1 MNVSMSQSGSGTPT
15 LGRSEPC
22 VARRGDEEQL
32 SSNNDTGSEDED
44 WKKKIVKLVDKPQ
57 KAIALQW
64 DENARSVRSD
74 VAVDLSSLFTGEAV
88 NNNKIS
94 SNVARPNIVEMNNL
108 VKNKVSF
115 SNQCVILSTYR
126 EQVSNATGVLVDSI
140 GLCENVTNVCVKY
153 GIECIHCRRATK
165 DVFRQYPASEQD
177 VIVALVKLQNHLT
190 VCEGRS
196 NVDRDFTMWSM
207 NVSSL
212 QVNLIA
218 SHVMNCLRN

>member
-1 MNVSMSQSGSGTPT
+1 MAHRDG
-15 LGRSEPC
+15 
-22 VARRGDEEQL
+22 EEQL
-32 SSNNDTGSEDED
+32 SSNNDTETVEEY
-44 WKKKIVKLVDKPQ
+44 WKKKVTKLVST
-57 KAIALQW
+57 L
-64 DENARSVRSD
+64 ENAILYQWRENVRSVRSD
-74 VAVDLSSLFTGEAV
+74 VVVDLSSLFTGEAV
-88 NNNKIS
+88 NNNKNS
-94 SNVARPNIVEMNNL
+94 SNVARPNIIEMNNL
-108 VKNKVSF
+108 VMNKVSF

-190 VCEGRS
+190 VCEGRC

-218 SHVMNCLRN
+218 SHVMNRLRN

>member
-1 MNVSMSQSGSGTPT
+1 MAHRDG
-15 LGRSEPC
+15 
-22 VARRGDEEQL
+22 EEQL
-32 SSNNDTGSEDED
+32 SSNNDTETVEEY
-44 WKKKIVKLVDKPQ
+44 WKKKVTKLVST
-57 KAIALQW
+57 L
-64 DENARSVRSD
+64 ENAILYQCRKNVRSVRSD
-74 VAVDLSSLFTGEAV
+74 VVVDLSSLFTGEAV
-88 NNNKIS
+88 NNNKNS
-94 SNVARPNIVEMNNL
+94 SNVARPNIIEMNNL

-196 NVDRDFTMWSM
+196 NVDRNFTMWSM

-218 SHVMNCLRN
+218 SHVMNRLRN